1 MNYGNTK
8 YYAVFVIAAFLA
20 TIPIGNSYAEPNTQ
34 EFTAIKGKSL
44 ENNPLVDMILK
55 NIEIANKRIQQAQ
68 EAEKER
74 AEHQKF
80 IDEQRRI
87 AKAELE
93 KDLASMN
100 KKYEDFT
107 PRNAFASFVSGFN
120 STHHGIYW
128 DQFDYLDAKVQKAN
142 KVKNEVL
149 SNGGSYTDA
158 MKQYAKYAS
167 TTRTEMIKTVSELN
181 IKHSFTDA
189 ELESNFDK
197 NGKLPRYENDDY
209 TPKCFGC
216 ERYEKIKLQIL
227 EESKT
232 TIPSEQTSNISQIN
246 NEMEIQKL
254 QTNLEKLKKEFLDED
269 NLKRQK
275 QIITSMNQIVDKLQA
290 LQYQSK
296 TL

>member
-1 MNYGNTK
+1 MNYGNTN

-20 TIPIGNSYAEPNTQ
+20 AIPIGNSYADTNTQ
-34 EFTAIKGKSL
+34 EFTALKGKNL
-44 ENNPLVDMILK
+44 ENNPLADMILK
-55 NIEIANKRIQQAQ
+55 NIEIANKRLQQAQ
-68 EAEKER
+68 EAERKR
-74 AEHQKF
+74 AEYQQF

-87 AKAELE
+87 AQADLE

-128 DQFDYLDAKVQKAN
+128 DQFDYLDTKIQMAN
-142 KVKNEVL
+142 KAKNEVL
-149 SNGGSYTDA
+149 SKGGSYADA
-158 MKQYAKYAS
+158 MKQYVKYAS
-167 TTRTEMIKTVSELN
+167 MTRTEMIKTVSELN

-189 ELESNFDK
+189 ELESHFDK

-216 ERYEKIKLQIL
+216 ERYEKIKSQIL
-227 EESKT
+227 EQSKT
-232 TIPSEQTSNISQIN
+232 PIQSKQTPDISKIN
-246 NEMEIQKL
+246 NDMEIQKL
-254 QTNLEKLKKEFLDED
+254 QTSLEKLKKEFLDED

-275 QIITSMNQIVDKLQA
+275 QIINSMNQIVDKLQA
-290 LQYQSK
+290 LQDKDK